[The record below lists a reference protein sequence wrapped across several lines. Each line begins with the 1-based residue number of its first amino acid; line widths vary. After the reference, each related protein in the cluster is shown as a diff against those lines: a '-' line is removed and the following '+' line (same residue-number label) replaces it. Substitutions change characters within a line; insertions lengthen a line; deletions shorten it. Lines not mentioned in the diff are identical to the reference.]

1 MILGRGTA
9 QTDTSIVA
17 EYHQFLQKTSQTR
30 IPAILQRLQE
40 APGIMQRRLGKP
52 LSQWTDEDILSLYA
66 DRQKTT
72 WYPYSAF
79 LAFLFFWGY
88 RRASLHLL
96 TTLPFDL
103 VRHYRS
109 VLSPYR
115 ERLKQAQQQLGYVSA
130 RVGTE
135 LRLLI
140 WLLAIVGKPLD
151 ELTRDDFDTF
161 RTEYQEWY
169 RTMGCRA
176 GGRPDARLSRLECY
190 LVHWRI
196 LPPARVV
203 FRHEEHFAR
212 LRPPPIRNA
221 ILTYMTW
228 CDVHYQPSTIHTHR
242 AALLNFFLWFQERD
256 LDRTRL
262 DQVTRAVALDYARY
276 LQSLVTEGTYSP
288 KYRNDLY
295 NDMRLFFEFAIEER
309 LDTAPDRNPF
319 GLRDTPRCPD
329 PIPRYIADHELRKV
343 LEYCHNGAKPKERTV
358 VITLLHTG
366 IRAAELAVLKTTD
379 LVQIQGK
386 WQLHIHEGKGLKD
399 RVIPL
404 TTEALTV
411 LQTWQTSG
419 REHTTDYFFAH
430 HGQHWEGAYV
440 RTIVHQIGVHLEITG
455 LTPHR
460 FRHSFAVALL
470 NYGMRESALQK
481 LMGHTTLNMTLE
493 YARILDRTVEQT
505 FNQAVE
511 QMHTGALSWCRASS
525 PPRTTPCSQTVTVS
539 IGSVCRSV
547 IAGAISNCTVKAMSS
562 VSCVIASA
570 RFPPN
575 CRVCWRCINDFLIL
589 VYRSKPMWWR
599 RTSSD
604 LKLKQTG
611 TGCPLCCPSL
621 PLDFFLHITGEG
633 EGSPEGWL
641 CATMMAA
648 QLARTASRNSS
659 LTRTMVVF
667 RLPW

>member
-1 MILGRGTA
+1 
-9 QTDTSIVA
+9 
-17 EYHQFLQKTSQTR
+17 
-30 IPAILQRLQE
+30 
-40 APGIMQRRLGKP
+40 
-52 LSQWTDEDILSLYA
+52 
-66 DRQKTT
+66 
-72 WYPYSAF
+72 
-79 LAFLFFWGY
+79 
-88 RRASLHLL
+88 
-96 TTLPFDL
+96 
-103 VRHYRS
+103 
-109 VLSPYR
+109 
-115 ERLKQAQQQLGYVSA
+115 
-130 RVGTE
+130 
-135 LRLLI
+135 
-140 WLLAIVGKPLD
+140 
-151 ELTRDDFDTF
+151 
-161 RTEYQEWY
+161 
-169 RTMGCRA
+169 
-176 GGRPDARLSRLECY
+176 
-190 LVHWRI
+190 VHWRI

-212 LRPPPIRNA
+212 LRPPAIRNA

-419 REHTTDYFFAH
+419 REHTADYFFTH

-511 QMHTGALSWCRASS
+511 QMHTGALSWVPSFFAPDDYTLFADGDSLNWIRLPLGYCRRNLKLHCESDVKCLLCDRFCAL
-525 PPRTTPCSQTVTVS
+525 PTELPRLLEMHQRFLDL
-539 IGSVCRSV
+539 GLQ
-547 IAGAISNCTVKAMSS
+547 VKAD
-562 VSCVIASA
+562 VVASHIQRLETQA
-570 RFPPN
+570 DRDRLPT
-575 CRVCWRCINDFLIL
+575 L
-589 VYRSKPMWWR
+589 
-599 RTSSD
+599 
-604 LKLKQTG
+604 
-611 TGCPLCCPSL
+611 L
-621 PLDFFLHITGEG
+621 PL
-633 EGSPEGWL
+633 P
-641 CATMMAA
+641 AA
-648 QLARTASRNSS
+648 
-659 LTRTMVVF
+659 
-667 RLPW
+667 